1 MFYKESDVVRV
12 DRTINFDFVN
22 PIKPILNFLFVY
34 LVKVTTIFDSIMM
47 DQIPYLV
54 DTIKKNKFFGF
65 LLNSMILF
73 IILVSIIAYIV
84 CNYSSTMKNAFFAYL
99 SGSKKPPY
107 VNLLYGIVVLCIV
120 LSFFPTSIIE
130 YVSSKASFM
139 ISPIGSIIGF
149 LIQLVFT
156 FVNISVAGLLLIFY
170 IFVNSFLGMFIY
182 SNIGG
187 IKNTVKSIHEFLYN
201 SIKMA
206 GVKDCPPDSSNWWQR
221 FFKIIIEIIYHCL
234 YESIY
239 ILFFFIGFL
248 MYLIYMK
255 SLSCKLAFAGINAFI
270 ISAIGIITYYTK
282 IKDLIKE
289 IIKSK
294 NS

>member
-1 MFYKESDVVRV
+1 
-12 DRTINFDFVN
+12 
-22 PIKPILNFLFVY
+22 
-34 LVKVTTIFDSIMM
+34 
-47 DQIPYLV
+47 
-54 DTIKKNKFFGF
+54 
-65 LLNSMILF
+65 
-73 IILVSIIAYIV
+73 
-84 CNYSSTMKNAFFAYL
+84 
-99 SGSKKPPY
+99 
-107 VNLLYGIVVLCIV
+107 
-120 LSFFPTSIIE
+120 
-130 YVSSKASFM
+130 
-139 ISPIGSIIGF
+139 
-149 LIQLVFT
+149 
-156 FVNISVAGLLLIFY
+156 
-170 IFVNSFLGMFIY
+170 
-182 SNIGG
+182 
-187 IKNTVKSIHEFLYN
+187 
-201 SIKMA
+201 MA